1 MEFWG
6 DDRGQSV
13 QVGAIL
19 LFAILIIAMATY
31 QAQVVPSSNA
41 AVEFDHAQQVEG
53 EFIDLRSSVLT
64 AARTGNPQSTALTLG
79 TRYPQRTFFVNPPPA
94 TGTVSTSSDR
104 TLRIEN
110 ATVSGGGNVE
120 AFWNA
125 HDLNFSTQSI
135 RYTPRYNEYDN
146 PPELVYEHS
155 LVAAEFDRSVL
166 ARTGQTAVEND
177 ALSLTLI
184 DGNLTESGVGTRGI
198 DTEVLSQNGRS
209 VSVEENGGPIVLVLP
224 TTVDSAEKR
233 EKLAQEWA
241 REIET
246 DANVTALDDESAIR
260 IELTETDVSLR
271 LSQIGVG
278 SDTTP
283 ADESN
288 GYITVVGDGP
298 VAPGE
303 TFTVEVRDRFNNP
316 VSDAQVTPDSGLS
329 QVRTDEDGRATFSL
343 DGSQFSGNSETV
355 ELSIN
360 DGGEVWETVNV
371 TVSRSAGPGGGG
383 GGGSTTPGD
392 EAGGVGTSGESD
404 HYYTQNKT
412 LSASGGVWGNITAAD
427 SINLV
432 NPRFTPIAPDDGTH
446 DSDDRYFR
454 LSFVLNNST
463 TQYIF
468 IVGDNKEGLNFRQ
481 QANSRTW
488 NRKGVTLYKY
498 EEGSTPD
505 RLFQDERLTDAAL
518 DNWLDGGELQLLE
531 RFSYETPNDVQA
543 SLDEV
548 RQFLQ
553 NADGSDP
560 VEAFITD
567 THGRTD
573 MQIFNGS
580 GSGNEAFFLRTDT
593 GGANTAPTALED
605 TGGGQADGVYAGLK
619 FGIVNQQP
627 SNQIDEIRSVNI
639 SLADGSASRIENNR
653 NGNGAYKN
661 EFYFDG
667 NNDAGV
673 IDEGFPTGTAKQLE
687 IPYGDIDSDSGVVVY
702 VNEFRDSSGNP
713 VDIRGKT
720 VRVTIEY
727 VVDGQVYEQTLEF
740 DVSQQETN

>member
-19 LFAILIIAMATY
+19 LFAIVIIAMATY
-31 QAQVVPSSNA
+31 QAQVVSSSNA
-41 AVEFDHAQQVEG
+41 AVEFEHAQQVEG

-198 DTEVLSQNGRS
+198 DTEVLSRNARS

-224 TTVDSAEKR
+224 TTVDGAEKR

-246 DANVTALDDESAIR
+246 DANVTALDNESAIR
-260 IELTETDVSLR
+260 IELTSGNVSLR

-303 TFTVEVRDRFNNP
+303 EFTVEVRDRFNNP
-316 VSDAQVTPDSGLS
+316 VSDAEVTPDSGLS
-329 QVRTDEDGRATFSL
+329 TRRTDEDGRATFSL
-343 DGSQFSGNSETV
+343 DGSEFSGNSETV

-360 DGGEVWETVNV
+360 DGGETWETVNV
-371 TVSRSAGPGGGG
+371 NVSRSAGSSGGGG
-383 GGGSTTPGD
+383 TGSGSVSNYSAGTTNDTFSSANGLWVDITCTDQLLVSNGRPANKPNGDDLAGKVIQLTASLNDSTGESYTIDVRLARATDGSWNTRQVVIYDEDYNSDSATLEAAAAARIYENGVTDILDLSNYDDPNTGSGSFSDYVQRIRSLEDAQPVVWQTDQMIGRVDVALECDPPPAPPASEVSTVDGTTPAGGSSALQFDIQVPSGTTKTVTSLKITAPGNQNSNVQG
-392 EAGGVGTSGESD
+392 AKQLKRKSGEE
-404 HYYTQNKT
+404 
-412 LSASGGVWGNITAAD
+412 A
-427 SINLV
+427 
-432 NPRFTPIAPDDGTH
+432 RFTASNTNGVNQSGSLNKNIKLDGTKYTL
-446 DSDDRYFR
+446 DTNAVFSDGAV
-454 LSFVLNNST
+454 LSVDM
-463 TQYIF
+463 
-468 IVGDNKEGLNFRQ
+468 GG
-481 QANSRTW
+481 
-488 NRKGVTLYKY
+488 
-498 EEGSTPD
+498 
-505 RLFQDERLTDAAL
+505 
-518 DNWLDGGELQLLE
+518 LDGGNVEWTYDLVDSQ
-531 RFSYETPNDVQA
+531 SKADV
-543 SLDEV
+543 V
-548 RQFLQ
+548 
-553 NADGSDP
+553 
-560 VEAFITD
+560 VT
-567 THGRTD
+567 
-573 MQIFNGS
+573 
-580 GSGNEAFFLRTDT
+580 
-593 GGANTAPTALED
+593 
-605 TGGGQADGVYAGLK
+605 
-619 FGIVNQQP
+619 
-627 SNQIDEIRSVNI
+627 
-639 SLADGSASRIENNR
+639 
-653 NGNGAYKN
+653 
-661 EFYFDG
+661 FYFQDG
-667 NNDAGV
+667 TQFQAYLQVTN
-673 IDEGFPTGTAKQLE
+673 
-687 IPYGDIDSDSGVVVY
+687 
-702 VNEFRDSSGNP
+702 VNS
-713 VDIRGKT
+713 
-720 VRVTIEY
+720 
-727 VVDGQVYEQTLEF
+727 
-740 DVSQQETN
+740 